1 MTYYES
7 VDKVNQ
13 GKGGFWKIFSQDDA
27 KTQIKIEDEPE
38 DSDSAGSK
46 HNRPKMSFAWLI
58 AEALHHTKGQNLR
71 LSEIYHAI
79 SGKHP
84 YYRIGQQAWQNS
96 IRHNLSLKKDK
107 YFKYIGQDDLNN
119 HKTSDEPSQ
128 GRGGLWMLLPK
139 GEEMYQK
146 GLKRLRIFN
155 IENTSQAC

>member
-1 MTYYES
+1 
-7 VDKVNQ
+7 
-13 GKGGFWKIFSQDDA
+13 
-27 KTQIKIEDEPE
+27 
-38 DSDSAGSK
+38 
-46 HNRPKMSFAWLI
+46 MSFAWLI

-107 YFKYIGQDDLNN
+107 YFKYIGQDDLSN
-119 HKTSDEPSQ
+119 HKTSDELNQ

-146 GLKRLRIFN
+146 GLKRFRTFN
-155 IENTSQAC
+155 VENA